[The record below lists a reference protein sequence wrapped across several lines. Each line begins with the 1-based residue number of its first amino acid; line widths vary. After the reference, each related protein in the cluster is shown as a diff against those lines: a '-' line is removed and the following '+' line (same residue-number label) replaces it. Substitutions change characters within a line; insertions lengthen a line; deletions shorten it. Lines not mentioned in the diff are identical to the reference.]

1 MIARLAEHH
10 QLAPDLEPDDIA
22 DDRAC
27 IAEQPGFCGGCH
39 LLERETGRV
48 LSLTIWASRDAL
60 AAAEDAQ
67 CVRATVADGGNSRHS
82 RATVRIAD
90 VAAVF

>member
-10 QLAPDLEPDDIA
+10 QLAPDMEPDDVT
-22 DDRAC
+22 DDRAR
-27 IAEQPGFCGGCH
+27 IAEQPGFCGGYH

-60 AAAEDAQ
+60 AAAENAQ
-67 CVRATVADGGNSRHS
+67 RVRATVADGRSSRHS
-82 RATVRIAD
+82 RATVRIVD